1 MSQVEPMD
9 RTALLAH
16 FLDDEA
22 LLSEMVTRLLAR
34 VPPELDAMRDASAAR
49 DVAALHRLAHSLKGS
64 LGLFG
69 PSTAY
74 DAVSR
79 LESVS
84 RDGDLNAAAQE
95 LDALGVSLGQLMA
108 ELRRFVPPAPDPS

>member
-1 MSQVEPMD
+1 MD
-9 RTALLAH
+9 RTALLAR

-34 VPPELDAMRDASAAR
+34 VPPEVDAMRAASAAR
-49 DVAALHRLAHSLKGS
+49 DVEALHRLAHSLKGS

-74 DAVSR
+74 DVVSR

-84 RDGDLNAAAQE
+84 RNGELSAAAQE
-95 LDALGVSLGQLMA
+95 LDALGTSLGHLMA
-108 ELRRFVPPAPDPS
+108 ELRRLVPPAPAPS